1 MTADQQVPAWFTDAL
16 AQRPGTGRVTV
27 AGAEVSYR
35 TWGPAGAPVTVLVHG
50 GAAHAGWWDHVA
62 PFLAD
67 DRRVVAL
74 DLSGHGDSDWR
85 EAYDLGTWASEVEAV
100 AAAEGD
106 AEPVVL
112 GHSMGGFV
120 ALTAAT
126 RPGCRLRAAAA
137 VDSPVRVLPADVR
150 ERAREVAAAPRTR
163 RYPDRETIVGRFRTL
178 PDDRSDLPY
187 VTRHVAEESVRRV
200 DDGWTWKFDQRI
212 FASSAMSPDML
223 AKAECP
229 VALVRAERGM
239 ATPAIVADVAERL
252 GSRVPVTTVLDSGHH
267 VMLDQPLALVAVLQT
282 LTQMWSTH
290 G

>member
-1 MTADQQVPAWFTDAL
+1 MTTDHPAPGWFTAAL
-16 AQRPGTGRVTV
+16 AQRPGTGRTTV
-27 AGAEVSYR
+27 GGCEVAYR
-35 TWGPAGAPVTVLVHG
+35 TWGPQGAPVTVLVHG
-50 GAAHAGWWDHVA
+50 GAAHGGWWDHVA
-62 PFLAD
+62 PHLAG
-67 DRRVVAL
+67 DRRVVAV
-74 DLSGHGDSDWR
+74 DLSGHGDSGWR
-85 EAYDLGTWASEVEAV
+85 DAYALGTWADEVEAV

-106 AEPVVL
+106 PEPVVL

-126 RPGCRLRAAAA
+126 RPGCRLRGAAA
-137 VDSPVRVLPADVR
+137 VDSPVRVLPDDVR
-150 ERAREVAAAPRTR
+150 VRAREAASTPRTR
-163 RYPDRETIVGRFRTL
+163 RYPDRESIVSGFRTL
-178 PDDRSDLPY
+178 PDDASDLPY
-187 VTRHVAEESVRRV
+187 VTRHVAEGSVRRV

-239 ATPAIVADVAERL
+239 ATPAIVADTAERL
-252 GSRVPVTTVLDSGHH
+252 GGRVPVTTVLDSGHH